1 MSQTDQEK
9 SNRTTITD
17 AQKRDLVV
25 FILVCATL
33 TVAFGVFAYM
43 MNTKKSVLAFL
54 DIRPFPSLISIVTGM
69 VANIVFGIIDNGGL
83 FFGMSALDPFLP
95 KGELTRAG
103 LGNTM
108 SDALGAFLGTFSGII
123 IKSITKIDDTPIWSD
138 AIGIIIGCLI
148 GLYVPKY
155 ITGKQ

>member
-1 MSQTDQEK
+1 MP
-9 SNRTTITD
+9 
-17 AQKRDLVV
+17 
-25 FILVCATL
+25 ILS
-33 TVAFGVFAYM
+33 FGVVAYM
-43 MNTKKSVLAFL
+43 MNDKKSVLEFL

-83 FFGMSALDPFLP
+83 LFGMSALDPFLP

-123 IKSITKIDDTPIWSD
+123 IKSVTKIDDAPSGRTRSVSSS
-138 AIGIIIGCLI
+138 GI
-148 GLYVPKY
+148 
-155 ITGKQ
+155 

>member
-1 MSQTDQEK
+1 MEGDK
-9 SNRTTITD
+9 KITYE
-17 AQKRDLVV
+17 QKQNLAI
-25 FILVCATL
+25 FIVICLIL
-33 TVAFGVFAYM
+33 ILGFGVIAYM
-43 MNTKKSVLAFL
+43 MNDKKNVLAFL
-54 DIRPFPSLISIVTGM
+54 DIRPFPSLISILTGM
-69 VANIVFGIIDNGGL
+69 VANIVFGVIDNGGL

-108 SDALGAFLGTFSGII
+108 SDGLGAFLGTFSGII